1 MRGCLFT
8 LLLGGVAIALIVLI
22 GLPQVA
28 AGALTS
34 AVTAA
39 GLEADD
45 TTVTVS
51 SDPPTDLL
59 GLKADRVRI
68 RATDATFRGLQI
80 GALDLELGGVAILDR
95 TADTIDGRLTDVVI
109 ENIGGRELA
118 LGAITVAGGGDE
130 ITATTTVPGADVERL
145 IADAAEPINGSRPKS
160 VTLTAPNRVTVDFGF
175 DVEGTL
181 DVNGSGDLVVIVPD
195 SPLAGGEI
203 VLLRGGEDLPI
214 RLTGVR
220 VTEDGDLRLAGDLEI
235 GILG

>member
-1 MRGCLFT
+1 MKGCLFT
-8 LLLGGVAIALIVLI
+8 LLLGGIAIALIVVI

-39 GLEADD
+39 GLQADD

-51 SDPPTDLL
+51 SDPPTDLI
-59 GLKADRVRI
+59 GLRADRVRI
-68 RATDATFRGLQI
+68 RATDATFRGLRI
-80 GALDLELGGVAILDR
+80 GALDLELQDVALLDR
-95 TADTIDGRLTDVVI
+95 TADAVDGRLTDVVI
-109 ENIGGRELA
+109 ENVGGRAVELA
-118 LGAITVAGGGDE
+118 AITVAGGGDD

-145 IADAAEPINGSRPKS
+145 IADAAESMAGSRPKS
-160 VTLTAPNRVTVDFGF
+160 VTLSSPNRVTVDVGF
-175 DVEGTL
+175 DIEGTL
-181 DVNGSGDLVVIVPD
+181 DVTENGDLVVLVPD
-195 SPLAGGEI
+195 GQIPGDEL

-220 VTEDGDLRLAGDLEI
+220 VTADGDLRLTGDLEI